1 MRSAS
6 TRVSASGSAPSSR
19 FRRVANSSNRAS
31 APALSPASASP
42 RNGFEGVGIELDGAG
57 RHAHLGGIRLEAAP
71 GGLAQHADRLVER
84 VARVLFGL
92 VRPQE
97 PDEMLAGPEAL
108 RRSGE
113 IDEQGEILFP

>member
-1 MRSAS
+1 MHEPYCSVV
-6 TRVSASGSAPSSR
+6 VSC
-19 FRRVANSSNRAS
+19 RRQ
-31 APALSPASASP
+31 
-42 RNGFEGVGIELDGAG
+42 GFEGVGIELDGAG
-57 RHAHLGGIRLEAAP
+57 RHAHLGGIRLEAAA

-97 PDEMLAGPEAL
+97 PDEMLACPEAL